1 MTCLSETQCTCLTHT
16 ETKNPKPGTHIAL
29 EANSIF
35 QQSLHMN
42 HYSSEC
48 WYCHLISY
56 PLHTRYMS
64 KDLKNQSHTYFLFIL
79 KRDEP
84 FLKLKSLYFFYF
96 VLLFCFCMIN
106 IIGTLYKFSH
116 NLSVHTFAKKQY
128 IILRDVEAR
137 LQGHSLKKKIFLCS
151 IGSQNSN
158 IFLKQLSRKQV
169 KAIQCVAVGEFI
181 RKLLFTLLT

>member
-1 MTCLSETQCTCLTHT
+1 MFKRNTMYLFDPYWDEKSKTWNAYCSRSEFDFPAKSSYESLFFRMLVLPFNKLPITYKVHVKRFKKSKSYLFLIH
-16 ETKNPKPGTHIAL
+16 L
-29 EANSIF
+29 E
-35 QQSLHMN
+35 
-42 HYSSEC
+42 
-48 WYCHLISY
+48 
-56 PLHTRYMS
+56 
-64 KDLKNQSHTYFLFIL
+64 
-79 KRDEP
+79 KRRA
-84 FLKLKSLYFFYF
+84 FLKTKKPLLYF

-128 IILRDVEAR
+128 IILRDGEAR